1 MKVITNKYLEI
12 RTLDF
17 GSFVY
22 NITTAPVHGWISV
35 LAPNKVGKEAILTQI
50 FFNINPKSDTK
61 ISVLAPNK
69 MGKDAI
75 LTQYHR
81 LAHIVQYQPQI

>member
-1 MKVITNKYLEI
+1 MNKCLEIMIMMMMMMIMMMQVITNKYLEI

-35 LAPNKVGKEAILTQI
+35 LAPNKVKE
-50 FFNINPKSDTK
+50 FKKSD
-61 ISVLAPNK
+61 IFVL
-69 MGKDAI
+69 
-75 LTQYHR
+75 LLR
-81 LAHIVQYQPQI
+81 

>member
-1 MKVITNKYLEI
+1 MAALEILIMMMMIMITMQVMMMMQVITNKYLEI

-35 LAPNKVGKEAILTQI
+35 LAPNKVKE
-50 FFNINPKSDTK
+50 F
-61 ISVLAPNK
+61 
-69 MGKDAI
+69 
-75 LTQYHR
+75 
-81 LAHIVQYQPQI
+81 

>member
-35 LAPNKVGKEAILTQI
+35 LAPNKVGKEKIQLN
-50 FFNINPKSDTK
+50 FNFKSEIKTIIMGATLDQQRAKQYT
-61 ISVLAPNK
+61 VLVS
-69 MGKDAI
+69 G
-75 LTQYHR
+75 
-81 LAHIVQYQPQI
+81 V

>member
-1 MKVITNKYLEI
+1 MNKCLEIMIMMMMMMLMMMQVITNKYLEI

-35 LAPNKVGKEAILTQI
+35 LAPNKVKE
-50 FFNINPKSDTK
+50 FKKSD
-61 ISVLAPNK
+61 IFVL
-69 MGKDAI
+69 
-75 LTQYHR
+75 LLR
-81 LAHIVQYQPQI
+81 